1 MLESLLLIVGT
12 YCSCALA
19 VHAAY
24 LLNRKDAKSRPR
36 HLVLVTHNQQ
46 HRVEWVLRSFM
57 LLSWLKGK
65 AVRLTV
71 FDCGSTDD
79 TAAIVRRLAV
89 RLPFSFH
96 MVGSEKE
103 IEPWLDRHFDADT
116 VILHLR
122 HNEDV
127 SPQLVFS

>member
-36 HLVLVTHNQQ
+36 HLVLITHNQQ
-46 HRVEWVLRSFM
+46 HRVEWVLRSLI
-57 LLSWLKGK
+57 LLCWLKGK
-65 AVRLTV
+65 AIRLTV

-96 MVGSEKE
+96 IVRSEKE
-103 IEPWLDRHFDADT
+103 IEPWLDRHFDAET

-122 HNEDV
+122 HNEEV
-127 SPQLVFS
+127 SPMLVFP